1 MSLIVGI
8 PTCNREVNG
17 LPQYATPARYGAAVI
32 GGVGALP
39 VLLPPVGE
47 ELVAVLDRLD
57 GLLLSGSP
65 SNVEPHYYGERHSLT
80 PGRHDPQRDGTTL
93 PLIRAALAR
102 GLPVLAICRGIQEM
116 NVALGGTLFQ
126 QVQDLPGRMDHRGGP
141 GTPDYRYRP
150 KHTVRLTG
158 QLARMVGKDEI
169 AVNSSH
175 EQAVDRPGE
184 GLVVEAVA
192 TDGTIE
198 AVRVASAPGWA
209 FGVQWHPEWRY
220 AENPDSVAIFQ
231 AFGEACRTYAAG
243 LRKAA

>member
-1 MSLIVGI
+1 
-8 PTCNREVNG
+8 
-17 LPQYATPARYGAAVI
+17 
-32 GGVGALP
+32 
-39 VLLPPVGE
+39 
-47 ELVAVLDRLD
+47 
-57 GLLLSGSP
+57 
-65 SNVEPHYYGERHSLT
+65 
-80 PGRHDPQRDGTTL
+80 
-93 PLIRAALAR
+93 
-102 GLPVLAICRGIQEM
+102 
-116 NVALGGTLFQ
+116 
-126 QVQDLPGRMDHRGGP
+126 MDHRGGP